1 MKTLYDSLKINV
13 DQLKKQYSAAQP
25 FPHLLIDDFLPS
37 DLAKDLENACRKVS
51 NERNVSDGFQQNKKF
66 ALNNWSLMPEEMF
79 KVCSFFNSGDFL
91 NFLENITDIGA
102 LISDPYLEGGGLH
115 QTYKDGFLKMHT
127 DFNWNRKIKLNRRI
141 NVILYLNSKYE
152 KNWDGKLLLSKNPSK
167 EESEK
172 MYSIEPKFNRLIIF
186 NTNDTTF
193 HGHPEPL
200 NFPST
205 FPRTSLA
212 FYYYTAKNR
221 SFAERKRFKTS
232 TTRYVASKNKKLKS
246 DGIKL
251 KTKIG
256 YFLRRWTPF
265 F

>member
-1 MKTLYDSLKINV
+1 
-13 DQLKKQYSAAQP
+13 
-25 FPHLLIDDFLPS
+25 
-37 DLAKDLENACRKVS
+37 
-51 NERNVSDGFQQNKKF
+51 
-66 ALNNWSLMPEEMF
+66 
-79 KVCSFFNSGDFL
+79 
-91 NFLENITDIGA
+91 
-102 LISDPYLEGGGLH
+102 
-115 QTYKDGFLKMHT
+115 
-127 DFNWNRKIKLNRRI
+127 
-141 NVILYLNSKYE
+141 
-152 KNWDGKLLLSKNPSK
+152 
-167 EESEK
+167 

-200 NFPST
+200 NFPLT

-212 FYYYTAKNR
+212 IYYYTAKNR